1 VDTEAESRP
10 RADWRTVPNL
20 LSFGRLA
27 LTPVLGW
34 LILKGHTN
42 YAVGLF
48 GAMGVS
54 DYLDGW
60 IARRTNTVTD
70 LGTTLDP
77 ISDRVLAMVA
87 LVAMMIGTT
96 PDGDPYLPVWLGL
109 IVLAREA
116 ALSIAFLFLARRG
129 FGKPRVKRV
138 GKTATFA
145 LFMALPGLL
154 LGTTPA
160 AEILRPVSF
169 VLFGI
174 GAVLYYVAAYRYYLD
189 VRAFLKAQRAP
200 FHPEV
205 AEPPQ

>member
-1 VDTEAESRP
+1 MELEAESRP
-10 RADWRTVPNL
+10 SAEWRTVPNL

-34 LILKGHTN
+34 LIVKGHTN

-87 LVAMMIGTT
+87 LVTLMA
-96 PDGDPYLPVWLGL
+96 GDYLPIWLGL
-109 IVLAREA
+109 IVLAREL

-129 FGKPRVKRV
+129 FGKPRVRRV

-160 AEILRPVSF
+160 AEFLRPISF

-174 GAVLYYVAAYRYYLD
+174 GAVLYYVAAYRYFLD
-189 VRAFLKAQRAP
+189 MRTFLEAQRSP